1 MEDNGYCLPLGD
13 SLSNSCSKQNTLIL
27 LQRTGW
33 EQSKKNTKVTL
44 KLGIMVAFFIKVC
57 KESYAY
63 YHLSTEIYFSTKI
76 LSCKCIHS
84 FILSLFIQLHLLMAE
99 KELKCTK
106 NSEAYRFESDLESTR
121 LLRRNIH
128 GGRHDREC
136 LVIPTIPLNGH
147 LPIGVVCNIDNL

>member
-1 MEDNGYCLPLGD
+1 M
-13 SLSNSCSKQNTLIL
+13 LSYK
-27 LQRTGW
+27 
-33 EQSKKNTKVTL
+33 
-44 KLGIMVAFFIKVC
+44 
-57 KESYAY
+57 Y
-63 YHLSTEIYFSTKI
+63 
-76 LSCKCIHS
+76 IHS
-84 FILSLFIQLHLLMAE
+84 FILSLCIQLHLLME
-99 KELKCTK
+99 IKKLSCTK